1 MSSPA
6 PPAAPLQGLRVVDT
20 TNGRGELCG
29 RLLADLGADVI
40 LVEPPGGSE
49 LRRRHPLTADGDGL
63 GFAWRNANK
72 RGVVLDL
79 DDSGDRL
86 AFDALVADADVWV
99 ESADPGTG
107 PDVEAIM
114 AAHPTLIVTSITGF
128 GQTGP
133 YADHPANDDVLE
145 AAGAAMFKAGIPE
158 KPPLLPPT
166 TMATDLTG
174 LVAAVATTLA
184 LHQRDVTAR
193 GQRLDVAV
201 MTAAAAA
208 ADWSYANASY
218 SALDGRVYNEVRA
231 GGGFMYPIF
240 RCIDGYIR
248 MVILAPRQWMALY
261 DWMGRPEAFADEEFW
276 SQVGNRIMNA
286 DVLNP
291 QYESFFAD
299 KLMLDI
305 CTEAQRRGIVATPLL
320 TPGEVLDDPHLTA
333 RGTFVDTDV
342 TSGVEAR
349 TPSGFFEID
358 GDRHGFRHRAP
369 MAGEHQG
376 AGFEAA
382 PFATVNADRPGHTPL
397 AGIRVLDFGIGG
409 VGVEASRLLGEYGAD
424 VIKVETRTYP
434 DFIRLVSLSEIS
446 PSFTSSSRSKRSL
459 GLNVKT
465 EQGLELVRR
474 LIAESDVLIENSA
487 TGTLAGM
494 GLGWDDVSAINP
506 DLVMVSSQLVGSHGP
521 NAHWTGYG
529 PTTQTYGGLLHLWDY
544 DDDDPPATNQTIYPD
559 HLAGRLCSLAAISGL
574 LARSRTGRGSH
585 SEIAQVEAVVNML
598 SEQLMR
604 ESLAPGSAQPTGN
617 RSPEHAPRGPYP
629 CAGEQQW
636 VVISAQSDE
645 QWAGLVRALGAPA
658 WATDPALATA
668 SGRLA
673 AVDTIDEHLSAWTSA
688 RDRDEVAALLRADGV
703 PCEPMRNGNDLLGDP
718 HLAERGW
725 TIEYDQPGVGPIGLE
740 GPAWLAPEM
749 NGPITYPAP
758 LLGEHTLEIAADVLG
773 LSDAEIDDLLAA
785 GVLEIGLTAP
795 EG

>member
-1 MSSPA
+1 MDRETNG
-6 PPAAPLQGLRVVDT
+6 PLAGLRVVDS

-40 LVEPPGGSE
+40 LVEPPGGSG
-49 LRRRHPLTADGDGL
+49 LRRRHPLAPDGQSL

-72 RGVVLDL
+72 RGVVLDT
-79 DDSGDRL
+79 DDDADRATFERL
-86 AFDALVADADVWV
+86 LADADVWV

-107 PDVEAIM
+107 PDIAGIA
-114 AAHPTLIVTSITGF
+114 AAHPTLVITSITGF

-174 LVAAVATTLA
+174 VVAAVATALA
-184 LHQRDVTAR
+184 LHQRDVTGE
-193 GQRLDVAV
+193 GQHLDVAV

-261 DWMGRPEAFADEEFW
+261 EWMGRPELFADEEFW

-291 QYESFFAD
+291 QYEAFFAD
-299 KLMLDI
+299 KKMLDI
-305 CTEAQRRGIVATPLL
+305 CTEAQQRGIVATPLL
-320 TPGEVLDDPHLTA
+320 TPSEVLVDPHLA
-333 RGTFVDTDV
+333 ERGTFADAEVAA
-342 TSGVEAR
+342 GVEAR
-349 TPSGFFEID
+349 TPSGFFEVD
-358 GDRHGFRHRAP
+358 GARQGFRHRAP
-369 MAGEHQG
+369 LLAEHQG
-376 AGFEAA
+376 SAFESPPFFAA
-382 PFATVNADRPGHTPL
+382 ADGSGDSPL
-397 AGIRVLDFGIGG
+397 AGVRVLDFGIGG

-424 VIKVETRTYP
+424 VIKIETRTYP
-434 DFIRLVSLSEIS
+434 DFIRLVSLSDIS

-465 EQGLELVRR
+465 ERGLELVRQ
-474 LIAESDVLIENSA
+474 LIAQSDVLIENSA

-494 GLGWDDVSAINP
+494 GLGWEDVRQINP
-506 DLVMVSSQLVGSHGP
+506 QLVMVGSQLVGSHGP

-544 DDDDPPATNQTIYPD
+544 DDDDAPATNQTIYPD
-559 HLAGRLCSLAAISGL
+559 HLAGRLCALAAISGL
-574 LARSRTGRGSH
+574 LARRRTGVGSH

-604 ESLAPGSAQPTGN
+604 ESLMPGSAQPTGN
-617 RSPEHAPRGPYP
+617 RSVEHAPRGPYP

-636 VVISAQSDE
+636 AVISVQTDQ
-645 QWAGLVRALGAPA
+645 QWAGLVRALGEPA
-658 WATDPALATA
+658 WARDSALA
-668 SGRLA
+668 SSDGRLA
-673 AVDTIDEHLSAWTSA
+673 AADAIDDHLAAWTAA
-688 RDRDEVAALLRADGV
+688 RDRDDVAATLRAEGV
-703 PCEPMRNGNDLLGDP
+703 PCEPMRNGNDLLDDP

-725 TIEYDQPGVGPIGLE
+725 TIQFDQPGVGPIGLE
-740 GPAWLAPEM
+740 GPAWLAPDM
-749 NGPITYPAP
+749 GGPITYPAP
-758 LLGEHTLEIAADVLG
+758 LLGEHTREVAAEILG
-773 LSDAEIDDLLAA
+773 LEDAEIDELLGA
-785 GVLEIGLTAP
+785 GVLEIGLRD
-795 EG
+795 

>member
-1 MSSPA
+1 MA
-6 PPAAPLQGLRVVDT
+6 DHATNAPLDGLRVVDS

-40 LVEPPGGSE
+40 LVEPPGGST
-49 LRRRHPLTADGDGL
+49 LRQRHPLTADGQSL

-79 DDSGDRL
+79 DDPAHRAD
-86 AFDALVADADVWV
+86 FDAMLGEADVWI

-107 PDVEAIM
+107 PDIAAI
-114 AAHPTLIVTSITGF
+114 AATHPTLVITSITGF

-133 YADHPANDDVLE
+133 YAHHPTNDDVLE
-145 AAGAAMFKAGIPE
+145 AAGAAMFKAGIAD

-174 LVAAVATTLA
+174 VVAAVATTLA
-184 LHQRDVTAR
+184 LHQRDVTGE
-193 GQRLDVAV
+193 GQHLDVAV

-261 DWMGRPEAFADEEFW
+261 DWMGRPEVFADEEFW

-291 QYESFFAD
+291 QYEAFFAD
-299 KLMLDI
+299 KKMLDI

-320 TPGEVLDDPHLTA
+320 TPGEVLEDPHLA
-333 RGTFVDTDV
+333 ERGTFIDAEVAD
-342 TSGVEAR
+342 GVEAR
-349 TPSGFFEID
+349 APSGFFEV
-358 GDRHGFRHRAP
+358 DRRRQGLRHRAP
-369 MAGEHQG
+369 ALDEHQG
-376 AGFEAA
+376 ASFDSA
-382 PFATVNADRPGHTPL
+382 PYGTTADGSGQTPL
-397 AGIRVLDFGIGG
+397 AGVRVLDFGIGG

-424 VIKVETRTYP
+424 VIKIETRTYP
-434 DFIRLVSLSEIS
+434 DFIRLVSLSDIS
-446 PSFTSSSRSKRSL
+446 PSFTSSSRSKRSI

-465 EQGLELVRR
+465 DRGLQLAREL
-474 LIAESDVLIENSA
+474 ITESDVLIENSA

-494 GLGWDDVSAINP
+494 GLGWDDVRAINP
-506 DLVMVSSQLVGSHGP
+506 RLVMVSSQLVGSHGP

-559 HLAGRLCSLAAISGL
+559 HLAGRLCALAAVSGL
-574 LARSRTGRGSH
+574 LARRRSGRGSH
-585 SEIAQVEAVVNML
+585 TEIAQVEAVVNML

-604 ESLAPGSAQPTGN
+604 ESLVPGSAQPTGN
-617 RSPEHAPRGPYP
+617 RSPEHAPRGPYR

-636 VVISAQSDE
+636 AVISVQSDD
-645 QWAGLVRALGAPA
+645 QWAGLVRALGEPT
-658 WATDPALATA
+658 WAADPALATA
-668 SGRLA
+668 EGRLA
-673 AVDTIDEHLSAWTSA
+673 AATSIDEQLSAWTA
-688 RDRDEVAALLRADGV
+688 DRDRDDVAATLRAEGV
-703 PCEPMRNGNDLLGDP
+703 PCEPMLNGNDLLDDP

-725 TIEYDQPGVGPIGLE
+725 TIQFDQPGVGAIGLE
-740 GPAWLAPEM
+740 GPAWVAPAM
-749 NGPITYPAP
+749 GGPVTYPAP
-758 LLGEHTLEIAADVLG
+758 LLGEHTREIAADVLG
-773 LSDAEIDDLLAA
+773 LDDAEIDDLLAA
-785 GVLEIGLTAP
+785 GVLEIGLTASAS
-795 EG
+795 E

>member
-1 MSSPA
+1 MSGGA
-6 PPAAPLQGLRVVDT
+6 GPLEGLRVVDST
-20 TNGRGELCG
+20 DGRGELCG

-40 LVEPPGGSE
+40 LVEPPGGSS
-49 LRRRHPLTADGDGL
+49 LRHRHPLTPGGESL

-72 RGVVLDL
+72 RGLVLDL
-79 DDSGDRL
+79 DDGADRQH
-86 AFDALVADADVWV
+86 FEALLVHADVWI
-99 ESADPGTG
+99 ESADPGHG
-107 PDVEAIM
+107 PGVHAAM
-114 AAHPTLIVTSITGF
+114 AANRRLIVASVTGF

-133 YADHPANDDVLE
+133 YVDHPVNDDVLE

-174 LVAAVATTLA
+174 VVAAVATTLA
-184 LHQRDVTAR
+184 LHQRDATGR
-193 GQRLDVAV
+193 GQHLDVAV

-218 SALDGRVYNEVRA
+218 SALDGRVYNEIRA

-261 DWMGRPEAFADEEFW
+261 DWMGRPEAFADEDFW

-299 KLMLDI
+299 KRMLDI

-320 TPGEVLDDPHLTA
+320 TPSEVLVDSHMTA
-333 RGTFVDTDV
+333 RGTFVDDEIAP
-342 TSGVEAR
+342 GVAAR
-349 TPSGFFEID
+349 TPSGFLEVD
-358 GDRHGFRHRAP
+358 GRRQGFRHRAP
-369 MAGEHQG
+369 RLAEHTG
-376 AGFEAA
+376 ASFEAE
-382 PFATVNADRPGHTPL
+382 PFATVHSDRPGTTPL

-434 DFIRLVSLSEIS
+434 DFIRLVALSDIS

-465 EQGLELVRR
+465 ERGLELVRQ
-474 LIAESDVLIENSA
+474 LIADSDVLIENSA
-487 TGTLAGM
+487 TGTLAAM
-494 GLGWDDVSAINP
+494 GLGWEDVAAINP
-506 DLVMVSSQLVGSHGP
+506 GLVMVSSQLVGSRGP

-544 DDDDPPATNQTIYPD
+544 ADHDPPATNQTIYPD
-559 HLAGRLCSLAAISGL
+559 HLAGRLCALAAISGL
-574 LARSRTGRGSH
+574 LARARTGQGSH

-598 SEQLMR
+598 SEHLMR
-604 ESLAPGSAQPTGN
+604 ESLESGSAQPAGN

-629 CAGEQQW
+629 CVGEQQW
-636 VVISAQSDE
+636 VVVSVQTDD
-645 QWAGLVRALGAPA
+645 QWAGLVRALGAPD
-658 WATDPALATA
+658 WATDPSLSTAL
-668 SGRLA
+668 GRLA
-673 AVDTIDEHLSAWTSA
+673 AADAIDEHLVAWTSS
-688 RDRDEVAALLRADGV
+688 RDRDEVAAILRADGV
-703 PCEPMRNGNDLLGDP
+703 PCEPMRNGNDLLDDP
-718 HLAERGW
+718 HLVARGW
-725 TIEYDQPGVGPIGLE
+725 TIQFDQPGVGPIGLE
-740 GPAWLAPEM
+740 GPAWLSEEM
-749 NGPITYPAP
+749 GGPITYPAP
-758 LLGEHTLEIAADVLG
+758 LLGEHTREIAAEVLG
-773 LSDAEIDDLLAA
+773 LDEHTIDEMLAA
-785 GVLEIGLTAP
+785 GVLEVGLTA
-795 EG
+795 EA

>member
-1 MSSPA
+1 MGDGTN
-6 PPAAPLQGLRVVDT
+6 APLDGLRVVDS

-49 LRRRHPLTADGDGL
+49 LRRRHPLTPDGQSL

-79 DDSGDRL
+79 DDATDR
-86 AFDALVADADVWV
+86 ASFDELVAAADVWV

-107 PDVEAIM
+107 PDPTAV
-114 AAHPTLIVTSITGF
+114 AAANRALVITSITGF

-133 YADHPANDDVLE
+133 YAHHPANDDVLE
-145 AAGAAMFKAGIPE
+145 AAGGAMFKAGLAE

-174 LVAAVATTLA
+174 VVAAVATTLA
-184 LHQRDVTAR
+184 LHQRDVTGV
-193 GQRLDVAV
+193 GQHLDVAV

-261 DWMGRPEAFADEEFW
+261 EWMGRPELFADEEFW

-299 KLMLDI
+299 KKMLDI
-305 CTEAQRRGIVATPLL
+305 CSEAQRRGIVATPLL
-320 TPGEVLDDPHLTA
+320 TPTEVLVDPHLSA
-333 RGTFVDTDV
+333 RGTFSDAEVAA
-342 TSGVEAR
+342 GVEAR
-349 TPSGFFEID
+349 TPSGFFEIA
-358 GDRHGFRHRAP
+358 GRRQGFRHRAP
-369 MAGEHQG
+369 LLDEHRG
-376 AGFEAA
+376 TSFEAA
-382 PFATVNADRPGHTPL
+382 PFATAADGSGDAPL

-434 DFIRLVSLSEIS
+434 DFIRLVSLSDIS
-446 PSFTSSSRSKRSL
+446 PSFTSSSRSKRSI

-465 EQGLELVRR
+465 EHGLELVRK
-474 LIAESDVLIENSA
+474 LIAQSDVLIENSA

-494 GLGWDDVSAINP
+494 GLGWEDVREINP
-506 DLVMVSSQLVGSHGP
+506 SLVMVSSQLVGSHGP

-544 DDDDPPATNQTIYPD
+544 DDDDAPATNQTIYPD
-559 HLAGRLCSLAAISGL
+559 HLAGRLCALAAVAGL
-574 LARSRTGRGSH
+574 LARRRTGKGSH

-604 ESLAPGSAQPTGN
+604 ESLVPGSAQPTGN
-617 RSPEHAPRGPYP
+617 RSAEHAPRGPYP

-636 VVISAQSDE
+636 AVVSVQTDL
-645 QWAGLVRALGAPA
+645 QWAGLVRALGEPA
-658 WATDPALATA
+658 WADDPHLATA
-668 SGRLA
+668 AGRLA
-673 AVDTIDEHLSAWTSA
+673 AAATIDQHLAAWTSE
-688 RDRDEVAALLRADGV
+688 RDRDVVASTLRAEGV

-725 TIEYDQPGVGPIGLE
+725 TIQFDQPGVGPIGLE
-740 GPAWLAPEM
+740 GPAWIAPDM
-749 NGPITYPAP
+749 GGPITYPAP
-758 LLGEHTLEIAADVLG
+758 LLGEHTREIAADVLG
-773 LSDAEIDDLLAA
+773 LDDARIDELLAA
-785 GVLEIGLTAP
+785 GVLEIGLNP